1 MSEYYQKLKQLIEV
15 KRGIKE
21 VKERAE
27 VMRREQQEEERKLG
41 EKEMQFYV
49 VDRLGLVMLLQ
60 KYLVAKRKRRSNNE
74 NQMELEILKKYYAN
88 KESFSTQAGGAG
100 GDSSN
105 QSPSK
110 GSPSKKMNVYD
121 MMEQRIEKLKKYQ
134 AYYTQNWGI
143 ISKYQFE
150 FGFIHNR
157 YSDLML

>member
-1 MSEYYQKLKQLIEV
+1 MSGYYLKLKQLIEV

-60 KYLVAKRKRRSNNE
+60 KYLVAKRKRRASNSE

-88 KESFSTQAGGAG
+88 KESFSTQTGGA
-100 GDSSN
+100 DSN